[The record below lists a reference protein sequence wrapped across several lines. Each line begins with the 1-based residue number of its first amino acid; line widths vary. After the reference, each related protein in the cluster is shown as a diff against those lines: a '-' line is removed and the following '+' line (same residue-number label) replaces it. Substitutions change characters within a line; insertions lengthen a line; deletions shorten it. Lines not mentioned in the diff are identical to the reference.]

1 MTVTRLVPRGYGRLP
16 LPARGPF
23 TRGAG
28 VAVCGPSSSS
38 SSGGPRNNRV
48 LVRSGIDNDDLPE
61 EGKPGTE
68 SMESLFAQE
77 LEKRSLSFDEEE
89 EVRLC
94 CGWKT

>member
-28 VAVCGPSSSS
+28 VAVCGPSSS

-94 CGWKT
+94 CGWNA